1 MHLLIE
7 STKSMKTKEFFL
19 AFCDAPSIFI
29 LLLGP
34 HTLVALYQPF
44 VCLPLQDGRGW
55 MVTYA
60 PILVMVGMAKA
71 LEMERNWILLH
82 LSYQLDTLCL
92 GRYLLKHNLGY
103 FISYKLAFLR
113 G

>member
-34 HTLVALYQPF
+34 HTLVALTIARWKM
-44 VCLPLQDGRGW
+44 VDGDLR
-55 MVTYA
+55 TY
-60 PILVMVGMAKA
+60 
-71 LEMERNWILLH
+71 
-82 LSYQLDTLCL
+82 S
-92 GRYLLKHNLGY
+92 GY
-103 FISYKLAFLR
+103 
-113 G
+113 GGHG